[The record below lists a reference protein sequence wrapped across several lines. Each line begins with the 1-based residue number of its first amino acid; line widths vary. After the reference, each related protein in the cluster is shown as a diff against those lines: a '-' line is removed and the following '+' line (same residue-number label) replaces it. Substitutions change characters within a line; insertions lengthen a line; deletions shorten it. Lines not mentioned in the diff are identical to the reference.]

1 MLNVDVR
8 ADAVL
13 FYTYYAYVCCVGFL
27 YEKELDETH
36 YFEVFEIVENW
47 KLFYHL
53 KK

>member
-1 MLNVDVR
+1 MEVR
-8 ADAVL
+8 PDAVL
-13 FYTYYAYVCCVGFL
+13 FYTCYAYGGCVGFL

-47 KLFYHL
+47 KLFYKL